1 MSFFVFEGIDGA
13 GKTTQCRLLA
23 EALQKD
29 GHRVVAV
36 REPGGTALGEQLRCL
51 LLSGEG
57 ISIAPAAELFLFLA
71 ARAQLASEQILPAL
85 AGGQVVLADRFTAST
100 CAYQGYGRHLPLDV
114 LEKAAYLASSGLTP
128 RRQFLLD
135 MAPARALERL
145 GPQRDRLERQGESF
159 LAAVRQGYLE
169 LAARRPEQ
177 FVVLDAT
184 LPVEELHRRIY
195 AEVARVLQEEAVDG

>member
-23 EALQKD
+23 RALEQD
-29 GHRVVAV
+29 GHRVLAV
-36 REPGGTALGEQLRCL
+36 REPGGTPLGEQLRRL
-51 LLSGEG
+51 LLESPDR
-57 ISIAPAAELFLFLA
+57 SITPAAELFLFLA
-71 ARAQLASEQILPAL
+71 ARAQLAGEQILPAL

-100 CAYQGYGRHLPLDV
+100 LAYQGYGRHLPLDV
-114 LEKAAYLASSGLTP
+114 LEKAAYLASGSLAP

-135 MAPARALERL
+135 ITPARALERL

-184 LPVEELHRRIY
+184 LPVEELHQRIY
-195 AEVARVLQEEAVDG
+195 NEVSKELREVAE

>member
-36 REPGGTALGEQLRCL
+36 REPGGTALGEQLRQIL
-51 LLSGEG
+51 LAGEG
-57 ISIAPAAELFLFLA
+57 LKIAPTAELFLFLA
-71 ARAQLASEQILPAL
+71 ARAQLLTERILPAL
-85 AGGQVVLADRFTAST
+85 SGRQVVLADRFTTST
-100 CAYQGYGRHLPLDV
+100 LAYQGYGRGIPLKA
-114 LEKAAYLASSGLTP
+114 LEDAMYLAGGPLTP

-135 MAPARALERL
+135 IAPQKALERL
-145 GPQRDRLERQGESF
+145 GPERDRLERLGESF

-169 LAARRPEQ
+169 LAARWPKQ

-184 LPVEELHRRIY
+184 LPPAELHRRIY
-195 AEVARVLQEEAVDG
+195 AEVGRVLRGEDWN

>member
-1 MSFFVFEGIDGA
+1 MNFFVFEGIDGS

-23 EALQKD
+23 RALQKD
-29 GHRVVAV
+29 GHRVLAV
-36 REPGGTALGEQLRCL
+36 REPGGTALGEELRRL
-51 LLSGEG
+51 LLHGLDRP
-57 ISIAPAAELFLFLA
+57 ITPAAELFLFLA

-100 CAYQGYGRHLPLDV
+100 IAYQGYGRHLPLDV
-114 LEKAAYLASSGLTP
+114 LEKAAYLASSGLVP

-135 MAPARALERL
+135 IAPARALERL
-145 GPQRDRLERQGESF
+145 GPQRDRLEQQGESF

-195 AEVARVLQEEAVDG
+195 TEVAGVLQEEAGG